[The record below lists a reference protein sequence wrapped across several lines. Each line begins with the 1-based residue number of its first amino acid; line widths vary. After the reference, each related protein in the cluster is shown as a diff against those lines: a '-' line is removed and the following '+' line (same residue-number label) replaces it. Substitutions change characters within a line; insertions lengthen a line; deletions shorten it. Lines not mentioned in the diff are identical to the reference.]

1 MKKKVRVFGIEGC
14 SYCEE
19 IKTKLTEGKIDFRYV
34 DIDLEENQEEVTEV
48 FNVAQSDRVP
58 VIVVGGTILVPEKSF
73 DTIDEA
79 YATIKR
85 FIG

>member
-1 MKKKVRVFGIEGC
+1 MKSEIRVFGIEGC

-19 IKTKLTEGKIDFRYV
+19 IKTKLGEGNIEYKYIDINL
-34 DIDLEENQEEVTEV
+34 DENKKEADDLFE
-48 FNVAQSDRVP
+48 VAQTDRVP
-58 VIVVGGTILVPEKSF
+58 VIVVNRTILVPEKSF

-79 YATIKR
+79 YETIKR

>member
-1 MKKKVRVFGIEGC
+1 MKNEIRIFGIEGC

-19 IKTKLTEGKIDFRYV
+19 IKTKLNEGNIEYKYI
-34 DIDLEENQEEVTEV
+34 DIDLEENKVEADEV
-48 FNVAQSDRVP
+48 FEVAQTDRVP
-58 VIVVGGTILVPEKSF
+58 VIVFNRTILVPEKSF

-79 YATIKR
+79 YETIKR

>member
-34 DIDLEENQEEVTEV
+34 DIDLDENQEEVTEI

-73 DTIDEA
+73 ETIDEA
-79 YATIKR
+79 YETIKR

>member
-1 MKKKVRVFGIEGC
+1 MKRNVRVFGIEGC

-19 IKTKLTEGKIDFRYV
+19 IKTKLSEGNIEYKYI
-34 DIDLEENQEEVTEV
+34 DIDLEENQEEVNQV
-48 FNVAQSDRVP
+48 FNIAQTDRVP
-58 VIVVGGTILVPEKSF
+58 VILVGGTILVPEKSF

-79 YATIKR
+79 YETIKR

>member
-1 MKKKVRVFGIEGC
+1 MKRKVRVFGIEGC

-19 IKTKLTEGKIDFRYV
+19 IKTKLNEANIEYRYI
-34 DIDLEENQEEVTEV
+34 DIDLEENKIESDEIFE
-48 FNVAQSDRVP
+48 VAQTDRVP
-58 VIVVGGTILVPEKSF
+58 VIVVNRTILVPEKSF

-79 YATIKR
+79 YETIKR

>member
-1 MKKKVRVFGIEGC
+1 MKSEIRIFGIEGC

-19 IKTKLTEGKIDFRYV
+19 IKTKLNEANIEYRYI
-34 DIDLEENQEEVTEV
+34 DIDLEENKIESDEIFE
-48 FNVAQSDRVP
+48 VAQTDRVP
-58 VIVVGGTILVPEKSF
+58 VIVVNRTILVPEKSF

-79 YATIKR
+79 YETIKR

>member
-1 MKKKVRVFGIEGC
+1 MKSKVRVFGIEGC

-19 IKTKLTEGKIDFRYV
+19 IKTKLTEGKIDYRYV
-34 DIDLEENQEEVTEV
+34 DIDLDENQEEVNEV
-48 FNVAQSDRVP
+48 FNVAQSERVP
-58 VIVVGGTILVPEKSF
+58 VIVVNNTILVPEKSF

-79 YATIKR
+79 YETIKR

>member
-1 MKKKVRVFGIEGC
+1 MKNNIRVFGMEGC

-19 IKTKLTEGKIDFRYV
+19 IKTKLSEGNIEYQYV
-34 DIDLEENQEEVTEV
+34 DIDSPDNQDEV
-48 FNVAQSDRVP
+48 FKVFNIAQTDRVP
-58 VIVVGGTILVPEKSF
+58 VILVGGTILVPEKSF

-79 YATIKR
+79 YDIIKR

>member
-1 MKKKVRVFGIEGC
+1 MKKNVRVFGIEGC

-19 IKTKLTEGKIDFRYV
+19 IKTKLSEGNIEYRYI
-34 DIDLEENQEEVTEV
+34 DIDSPENEQETEEV
-48 FNVAQSDRVP
+48 FNVAQSERVP

-79 YATIKR
+79 YETIKR

>member
-1 MKKKVRVFGIEGC
+1 MKRNVRVFGIEGC

-19 IKTKLTEGKIDFRYV
+19 IKTKLTEGKIDYRYI
-34 DIDLEENQEEVTEV
+34 DIDLDENQEEVIKV

-58 VIVVGGTILVPEKSF
+58 VIVVGSTILVPEKSF

-79 YATIKR
+79 YETIKR
-85 FIG
+85 FID

>member
-1 MKKKVRVFGIEGC
+1 MEGC

-19 IKTKLTEGKIDFRYV
+19 IKTKLSKGDIEYQYV
-34 DIDLEENQEEVTEV
+34 DIDSPDNQDEV
-48 FNVAQSDRVP
+48 FKVFNIAQSDRVP
-58 VIVVGGTILVPEKSF
+58 VILVGDTILVPEKSF

-79 YATIKR
+79 YDIIKR